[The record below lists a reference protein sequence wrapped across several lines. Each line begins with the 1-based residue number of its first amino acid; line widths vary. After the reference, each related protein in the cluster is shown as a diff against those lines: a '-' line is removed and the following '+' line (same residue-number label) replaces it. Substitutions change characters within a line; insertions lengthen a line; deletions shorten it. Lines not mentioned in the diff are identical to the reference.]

1 MPTFLETAL
10 KLKYSHDSAS
20 GKVVDVV
27 ISSVT
32 KNTLHEYEN
41 YTASIYTTCILSQIK
56 AGGHNFASAYAKVA
70 PAAQNTWNKNI
81 EKLLNS

>member
-20 GKVVDVV
+20 GKVVDIV

-41 YTASIYTTCILSQIK
+41 YTASIYSTCLTGQIK
-56 AGGHNFASAYAKVA
+56 AGNHNFASAYAKVA
-70 PAAQNTWNKNI
+70 PSAQKTWDKNI